1 MSQTTKKI
9 IRENN
14 KYIAGIHVFGMLFFK
29 DKKTGNRSK
38 LLLGKDFSQVNEL
51 SNDKFN
57 FIAQKAIEESN

>member
-1 MSQTTKKI
+1 MSQTTKKV

-29 DKKTGNRSK
+29 DKKTGNRSN
-38 LLLGKDFSQVNEL
+38 LFSGKEFSQVNEF